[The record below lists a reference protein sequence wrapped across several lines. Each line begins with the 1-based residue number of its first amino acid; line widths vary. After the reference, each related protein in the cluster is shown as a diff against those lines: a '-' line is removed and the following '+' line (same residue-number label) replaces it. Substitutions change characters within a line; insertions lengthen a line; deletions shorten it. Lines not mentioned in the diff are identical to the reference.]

1 MRFRWQAGLA
11 GAALVWAGAMT
22 ALAAPQTE
30 AVKLE
35 RQQAAEQRKAKAL
48 AAKAAAA
55 TKEVSALS
63 RNLAGIADDK
73 AAAAAARQQTE
84 SELED
89 VLTQAEE
96 DALAYARDR
105 DALETLLIGLI
116 GDDAAGH
123 ITPVAL
129 TARPGAEALSRSLA
143 GLISHALASHAA
155 AKQNSIAEAQAL
167 SEVIASKRQSLLFQE
182 AALEQAGART
192 KAQLDETASR
202 RDAYQAQ
209 AESAAARSR
218 ELARQARDLRDLA
231 ARAAAAQKK
240 NQAGVLAVAPGGRRT
255 APASGQIITR
265 FGAPTRSGGA
275 AQGVTLR
282 TAAGGKVVAP
292 AEATVTYAGPFR
304 SYGQVLIL
312 DQGNGYAMILTGMDS
327 AFAGPGD
334 KVAVGALIGQMG
346 QARMAA
352 SAGGALNAPE
362 LYFEVRQAGRP
373 IDPERWL
380 SGAK

>member
-1 MRFRWQAGLA
+1 MRFRRQAALA

-22 ALAAPQTE
+22 ASAAPQTE
-30 AVKLE
+30 AAKLE

-55 TKEVSALS
+55 TTEAAALS
-63 RNLAGIADDK
+63 ENLAGITDDR
-73 AAAAAARQQTE
+73 AAAAAARLRTE
-84 SELED
+84 TELED
-89 VLTQAEE
+89 VLSQAEA
-96 DALAYARDR
+96 DARAYTRDR
-105 DALETLLIGLI
+105 DALEALLIGLI
-116 GDDAAGH
+116 GDDAAGPA
-123 ITPVAL
+123 IPISMAG
-129 TARPGAEALSRSLA
+129 RPGPEALSRSLA
-143 GLISHALASHAA
+143 GLFSHTLASHAA
-155 AKQNSIAEAQAL
+155 DKQNRIAEAQAL
-167 SEVIASKRQSLLFQE
+167 SELIASKRQSLLFKE

-192 KAQLDETASR
+192 QAQLAETASR

-231 ARAAAAQKK
+231 ARAAASQKK
-240 NQAGVLAVAPGGRRT
+240 SKAPVLAVAPGGRRT
-255 APASGQIITR
+255 APAAGAVLTH
-265 FGAPTRSGGA
+265 FGAATRSGAA

-282 TAAGGKVVAP
+282 TAPGAKVVAP

-304 SYGQVLIL
+304 SFGQVLIL
-312 DQGNGYAMILTGMDS
+312 DQGNGYAMILTGLDS

-346 QARMAA
+346 QAQTGA
-352 SAGGALNAPE
+352 STGGALNAPE

-373 IDPERWL
+373 VDPERWL